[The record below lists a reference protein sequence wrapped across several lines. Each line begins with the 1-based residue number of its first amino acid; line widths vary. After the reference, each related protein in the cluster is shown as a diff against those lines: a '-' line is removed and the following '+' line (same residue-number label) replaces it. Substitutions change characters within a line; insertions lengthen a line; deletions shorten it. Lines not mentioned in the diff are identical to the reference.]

1 FGSWP
6 MNTVRAI
13 PLRYP
18 IRIGFDSRSV
28 SRPSLRTPN
37 AMQNAPE
44 ITARPAARFVVRAG
58 SPSASGAT
66 VAAMR
71 AASDES
77 GPTTRIRLGPN
88 TAYKSS
94 GTIVAYRPL
103 IGGQPGARGEP
114 LPTR

>member
-1 FGSWP
+1 FGSCP

-18 IRIGFDSRSV
+18 IRIGFDSRSG
-28 SRPSLRTPN
+28 SRPSRRTPN

-44 ITARPAARFVVRAG
+44 IRARPAARLVVRVG

-66 VAAMR
+66 VAAMS

-77 GPTTRIRLGPN
+77 GPTTRIRLGPQ
-88 TAYKSS
+88 TAYNSR
-94 GTIVAYRPL
+94 GTNGDYTPL
-103 IGGQPGARGEP
+103 GGVVEGS
-114 LPTR
+114 